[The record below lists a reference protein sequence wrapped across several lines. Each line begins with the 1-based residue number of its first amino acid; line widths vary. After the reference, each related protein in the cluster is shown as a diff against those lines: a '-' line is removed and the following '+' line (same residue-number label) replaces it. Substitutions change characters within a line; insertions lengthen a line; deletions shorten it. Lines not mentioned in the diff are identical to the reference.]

1 MPDPNEQ
8 DVNSAPVTPSPEAPE
23 SVNEQPAGEVDQ
35 STVDTTTPEP
45 GQEQPETVTP
55 VSTPSPVEAVDE
67 QGVPWK
73 NRAVEAARRLQ
84 DTQDIVKQTI
94 QETLQSQQT
103 KAKEVYTKEH
113 IPMLK
118 QYAQEHPEYT
128 GWVENQIDDIKTRE
142 IAGVVEQK
150 LTGFQK
156 AQQDEQT
163 KRQAESW
170 ITNDPVF
177 KECFIA
183 TPTGKVWNQ
192 TNPLSQQMM
201 QILNSPDPMTGKL
214 VKDRPDALYVAADI
228 AYGRYARANL
238 QKGNTQ
244 VQKLRKDLAKVNKAA
259 NVVSPGKGAPSSA
272 PRNPVKVALDNY
284 SKTYSRSDI
293 QNATKQHLL
302 GLGLLKEE

>member
-8 DVNSAPVTPSPEAPE
+8 DVNAAPVNPSPEAPE
-23 SVNEQPAGEVDQ
+23 PVNQDTDEQQTSA
-35 STVDTTTPEP
+35 VDTATPEP

-55 VSTPSPVEAVDE
+55 VSTPAPVEAVDE

-113 IPMLK
+113 IPQLK
-118 QYAQEHPEYT
+118 QYALDHPEYA

-177 KECFIA
+177 RECFIS

-214 VKDRPDALYVAADI
+214 VKDRPDALYIAADI
-228 AYGRYARANL
+228 AYGRYARMNL

-244 VQKLRKDLAKVNKAA
+244 VQKLRKDLAKVNKVA
-259 NVVSPGKGAPSSA
+259 NVVSPGKGAPASS
-272 PRNPVKVALDNY
+272 PRNPVKAALDNY
-284 SKTYSRSDI
+284 SKTYSKSDI
-293 QNATKQHLL
+293 QSATKQHLL